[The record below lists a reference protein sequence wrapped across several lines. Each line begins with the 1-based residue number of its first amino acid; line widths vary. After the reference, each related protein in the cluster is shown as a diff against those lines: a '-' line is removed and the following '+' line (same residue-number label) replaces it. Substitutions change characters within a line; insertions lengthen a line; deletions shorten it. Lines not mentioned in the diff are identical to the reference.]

1 MYIRQFGKKLV
12 SLHPKKGKQPI
23 FQNVDNN
30 NNIYNI

>member
-30 NNIYNI
+30 NNTYNI